1 MFVIVNG
8 ESHPLPEPPTLS
20 ALLVRLSPRGP
31 FAVAHNEKRMSPLS
45 YMEIDS
51 LVVCYWEPPATYL
64 HASTG
69 SR

>member
-31 FAVAHNEKRMSPLS
+31 FAVAHNEEFVPRRACDACRISPGDRVDIVHPTA
-45 YMEIDS
+45 E
-51 LVVCYWEPPATYL
+51 
-64 HASTG
+64 G
-69 SR
+69 